1 MPQNTRCTEYL
12 TSCCFFETMSW
23 TRNIAL
29 GTMLHSIR
37 QSGRSTLT
45 LLSVS
50 VACAIAGPV
59 SAQSE
64 VMDAWRDYARASIT
78 PDFSWADKP
87 ALEAPSVMGRVLGSQ
102 TPVVRL
108 ELGTADSSVPLSL
121 SFSSTLASDSPHSN
135 SSFGALSDAD
145 LPRAGLVQDVLAA
158 GVSRAVSDS
167 TRLTAAVLIANQQF
181 ASFGLGT
188 ELIEQRINAPQD
200 VSESSSGVGVRV
212 GFEQLLNDQ
221 LSVATS
227 MQSRIDMESF
237 QSYRGV
243 HSGPGDFDL
252 PARASVVARWTPLPF
267 ADVSFSVQR
276 VFYSDLVAFHSA
288 SLPVRVLSLLND
300 GSTPAFTWRDLD
312 IYGADIGFQLG
323 AADRLTLRYSS
334 QQQPQL
340 TSLVLSNA
348 FGNTYT
354 DQNFAVGY
362 EHSFERAGRLR
373 FAASYAPSEYFL
385 GNVSGL
391 DSSDPGRSMVEAEA
405 IWRFDF

>member
-1 MPQNTRCTEYL
+1 M
-12 TSCCFFETMSW
+12 
-23 TRNIAL
+23 A
-29 GTMLHSIR
+29 
-37 QSGRSTLT
+37 
-45 LLSVS
+45 
-50 VACAIAGPV
+50 VACAISAPV

-78 PDFSWADKP
+78 PDFAWADKP
-87 ALEAPSVMGRVLGSQ
+87 TLEAPSVMGRVLGSER
-102 TPVVRL
+102 PVVRL
-108 ELGTADSSVPLSL
+108 EFGSADASLPLSL
-121 SFSSTLASDSPHSN
+121 SFNSSLASESPHS
-135 SSFGALSDAD
+135 SASFGALSEVEV
-145 LPRAGLVQDVLAA
+145 PRAGLVQDVLAA
-158 GVSRAVSDS
+158 GVSRAVSDN
-167 TRLTAAVLIANQQF
+167 TRVTAAVLIANQQF

-188 ELIEQRINAPQD
+188 ELIEQGINAPQD
-200 VSESSSGVGVRV
+200 IAESSSGVGVRV
-212 GFEQLLNDQ
+212 GFEQV
-221 LSVATS
+221 LSDRLIVATS
-227 MQSRIDMESF
+227 VQSRIDMEAF

-252 PARASVVARWTPLPF
+252 PARASVVARWSPLSF
-267 ADVSFSVQR
+267 ADISFSAQR

-300 GSTPAFTWRDLD
+300 GSTPEFTWQDLD
-312 IYGADIGFQLG
+312 IFGADIGFQLG

-348 FGNTYT
+348 FGNSYT

-362 EHSFERAGRLR
+362 EHRFERAGQLR

-385 GNVSGL
+385 GNISGL

-405 IWRFDF
+405 VWRFDF